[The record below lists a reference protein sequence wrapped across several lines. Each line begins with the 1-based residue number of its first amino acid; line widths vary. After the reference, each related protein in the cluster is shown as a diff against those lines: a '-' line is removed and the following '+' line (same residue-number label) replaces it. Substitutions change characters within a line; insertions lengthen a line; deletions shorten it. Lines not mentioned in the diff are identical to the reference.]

1 MTMEWQEKLQPEL
14 AIRQI
19 VHQATEALVRMDAER
34 LEELARCCAV
44 LNREIEDT
52 GNREA
57 AGVELGAELRKA
69 EPEVKLLGRVLSK
82 TRANLT
88 VLLRL
93 HALRLEK
100 EMEPQRVP
108 AVGHIGYRSRK
119 IDVFHSMEKAA
130 EYGDN

>member
-14 AIRQI
+14 AVRQI
-19 VHQATEALVRMDAER
+19 VYLATQALVRMDAER

-52 GNREA
+52 GNRET
-57 AGVELGAELRKA
+57 AGIELRKA
-69 EPEVKLLGRVLSK
+69 EPEVKLLGRILSK

-88 VLLRL
+88 VLMRL

-100 EMEPQRVP
+100 EMDLQRVP
-108 AVGHIGYRSRK
+108 AIGPIRYCGMKVDS
-119 IDVFHSMEKAA
+119 FHSMEKVA
-130 EYGDN
+130 EYGHN

>member
-1 MTMEWQEKLQPEL
+1 MEWQEKLQPEL

-44 LNREIEDT
+44 LNREIENAGD
-52 GNREA
+52 RKA
-57 AGVELGAELRKA
+57 ARAQLGVELRKA
-69 EPEVKLLGRVLSK
+69 EPEVKLLGRVLGK

-88 VLLRL
+88 VLMRL
-93 HALRLEK
+93 HVLRLEK
-100 EMEPQRVP
+100 QIDSQAAP
-108 AVGHIGYRSRK
+108 AIGPVGYRSRK
-119 IDVFHSMEKAA
+119 IDGFHSMEKAA